1 MKALREQGLYKK
13 RNINTIGKRDY
24 SVRIDKHNPLL
35 PNRYVTDVGDY
46 KETAKKYMRH
56 FLGLGQGMRL
66 LGIGDVKILSV
77 RSYPGVTAT
86 KELLYEERRECNF
99 VEATREYPDENTLRS
114 SKPVNV
120 WDFPFITPPGKFKEN
135 TTKIPIRD
143 AKGVVCCCYKCEGAR
158 MVPCD
163 CGGKKTSCSNCRGTG
178 QENCCYCGGTGKSKC
193 YECGGTG
200 KVEEAYQQKF
210 GGDWITC
217 YRKKTCPS
225 CNGLR
230 GELCTRCDGSGKET
244 CCRCHGSGYAIC
256 PTCYGRSI
264 VECGVC
270 EGSGRIK
277 IKKGVEMI
285 EHLEITSAILRDY
298 DVDPNIYGGNRFEPM
313 PCDPYGD
320 ELIVKFTSD
329 EPIEY
334 IPRDDYEPDNKGWQ
348 GFYYEMKNLT
358 QMYKEKSRRMD
369 NRIHKYRVS
378 VYQREMLEVK
388 FKYKGNENY
397 CHIDVR
403 AGKCIFDKNFKK

>member
-1 MKALREQGLYKK
+1 
-13 RNINTIGKRDY
+13 
-24 SVRIDKHNPLL
+24 
-35 PNRYVTDVGDY
+35 
-46 KETAKKYMRH
+46 
-56 FLGLGQGMRL
+56 
-66 LGIGDVKILSV
+66 
-77 RSYPGVTAT
+77 
-86 KELLYEERRECNF
+86 
-99 VEATREYPDENTLRS
+99 
-114 SKPVNV
+114 
-120 WDFPFITPPGKFKEN
+120 
-135 TTKIPIRD
+135 
-143 AKGVVCCCYKCEGAR
+143 
-158 MVPCD
+158 MVPCE

-200 KVEEAYQQKF
+200 KVEEAYQQKLN
-210 GGDWITC
+210 GDWVTC

-244 CCRCHGSGYAIC
+244 CYRCHGSGYAIC

-285 EHLEITSAILRDY
+285 EHLEITPCILRDY
-298 DVDPNIYGGNRFEPM
+298 DVGPNIYGGNRFEPM

-320 ELIVKFTSD
+320 ELIVTFTSD

-358 QMYKEKSRRMD
+358 QIYKEKSRRMAE

-388 FKYKGNENY
+388 FKYKGSENY